1 MMDEGRGLKKGG
13 MIDSIFPP
21 KYDFQRMVQD
31 QAEMTKE
38 GVRALVDWLKEGSM
52 PSPGALIAIEQK
64 ADDARHLME
73 EKLMEAFSTPFDRQ
87 DIYSLA
93 RQMDYIL
100 NYSLSTAQEMRAF
113 ELPPDESIMRM
124 AAALQYGTASVAEAV
139 RIMGAN
145 AARAD
150 LMIKEMRR
158 AEHEIENEYIEGMRS
173 VFRTGDPILAMK
185 KREVYHH
192 LKDAG
197 RTLSVTIDILH
208 RIVVG
213 IA

>member
-1 MMDEGRGLKKGG
+1 MDEGRGLKRGG
-13 MIDSIFPP
+13 IIDSIFPP

-38 GVRALVDWLKEGSM
+38 GVRALVDWLKEGSIS
-52 PSPGALIAIEQK
+52 SPDALVAIEQK
-64 ADDARHLME
+64 ADDSRHLME
-73 EKLMEAFSTPFDRQ
+73 GKLMEAFSTPFDRQ

-100 NYSLSTAQEMRAF
+100 NYSLSTAVEMRAF
-113 ELPPDESIMRM
+113 GVPPDETILRM
-124 AAALQYGTASVAEAV
+124 AQVLQAGTALVAEAV
-139 RIMGAN
+139 RLMGTHAVE
-145 AARAD
+145 AGR
-150 LMIKEMRR
+150 MVQKMRW
-158 AEHEIENEYIEGMRS
+158 AEREIENAYVAGLS
-173 VFRTGDPILAMK
+173 AVLRTDEPVLAMG

-197 RTLSVTIDILH
+197 RTLSDTIDVLH
-208 RIVVG
+208 RIIVG

>member
-1 MMDEGRGLKKGG
+1 MDEGRGLKRGG
-13 MIDSIFPP
+13 IIDSIFPP
-21 KYDFQRMVQD
+21 KYDFQGMVRD
-31 QAEMTKE
+31 QADMAKE
-38 GVRALVDWLKEGSM
+38 GVRALVDWLKDGSM
-52 PSPGALIAIEQK
+52 SSPDTLISIEQK

-93 RQMDYIL
+93 RQIDYIL

-113 ELPPDESIMRM
+113 ELPPDGAIMGM
-124 AAALQYGTASVAEAV
+124 AMALQYGTASVAEAV
-139 RIMGAN
+139 RIVGTETSHVDRMV
-145 AARAD
+145 
-150 LMIKEMRR
+150 KEMRR
-158 AEHEIENEYIEGMRS
+158 AEREIEAIYIESMSS
-173 VFRTGDPILAMK
+173 VFNNDDPILAMK

-197 RTLSVTIDILH
+197 RTLSVTIDVLH

>member
-1 MMDEGRGLKKGG
+1 MDEGRGVKKGG
-13 MIDSIFPP
+13 LIDSIFPP
-21 KYDFQRMVQD
+21 RYDFQGMVQD
-31 QAEMTKE
+31 QADMTKE
-38 GVRALVDWLKEGSM
+38 GVRELVDWLKDGGVS
-52 PSPGALIAIEQK
+52 SPETLTAIEQK

-73 EKLMEAFSTPFDRQ
+73 AKLMEAFSTPFDRQ

-113 ELPPDESIMRM
+113 DVPPDEAILRM
-124 AAALQYGTASVAEAV
+124 AGALQYGTASVAEAV
-139 RIMGAN
+139 RAIGTDAGL
-145 AARAD
+145 AD
-150 LMIKEMRR
+150 RMIGEMRR
-158 AEHEIENEYIEGMRS
+158 AEREIESVYIEGMS
-173 VFRTGDPILAMK
+173 AVFKNGEPVLAMK

-208 RIVVG
+208 RIIVG